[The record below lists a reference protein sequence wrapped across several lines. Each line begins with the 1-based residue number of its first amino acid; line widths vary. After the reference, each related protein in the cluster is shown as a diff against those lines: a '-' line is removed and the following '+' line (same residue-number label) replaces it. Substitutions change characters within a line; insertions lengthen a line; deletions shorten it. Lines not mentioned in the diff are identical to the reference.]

1 MADVAEKRVEA
12 NQHEYSEEEYE
23 HAKTVELPVLIAK
36 IDCVDH
42 KDLCQQQGIR
52 AYPTLRLFVNGEA
65 WHGGEYRGHRT
76 VVELADWLRK
86 VEDAYK
92 EEKPDAPRA
101 LEDAH
106 GGKSSMANFLSCRK
120 ENLSLSSLNFIL
132 LALVCHAQ
140 LQKLAWV
147 RRKTRKKMNGPRKSD
162 GARVSFITHGRKKSI
177 PAAKFLVTC
186 LWIVCP

>member
-1 MADVAEKRVEA
+1 MLYYQWEVLAEVMADVAEKRVEA
-12 NQHEYSEEEYE
+12 NQHEYSEEDYE

-52 AYPTLRLFVNGEA
+52 AYPTLRLFVSGEA

-106 GGKSSMANFLSCRK
+106 GGK
-120 ENLSLSSLNFIL
+120 
-132 LALVCHAQ
+132 
-140 LQKLAWV
+140 
-147 RRKTRKKMNGPRKSD
+147 
-162 GARVSFITHGRKKSI
+162 
-177 PAAKFLVTC
+177 
-186 LWIVCP
+186 